1 MPSSTLMP
9 TMLTPRMM
17 KLSSL
22 SMLVLLNFVFP
33 EFCMSLV
40 SLPAK
45 MTTPYAH
52 SVFRRTVPKI
62 GPRIEIRRFS
72 P

>member
-1 MPSSTLMP
+1 
-9 TMLTPRMM
+9 MLTPRMM

-45 MTTPYAH
+45 MTTP
-52 SVFRRTVPKI
+52 
-62 GPRIEIRRFS
+62 
-72 P
+72 